1 MKKISLIVLV
11 VVTTFLLV
19 ACGGQK
25 YEWPDSG
32 ISSLLPRPDSS
43 KGEILTDD
51 AESFEITVTG
61 VSPDQYEAYI
71 EHCQEKGFT
80 VDSETT
86 SFSYEAYNEEGYKL
100 SLFYDKSDES
110 MDITLEASRT
120 FGEYRWPDSEI
131 ARLLPVPKSN
141 MGSIEWERSDGFLL
155 YISNTSIEE
164 YNDYVDQCAG
174 KGFDVDYDKGD
185 KFYYASN
192 AEGYSIAL
200 SYEGNNVM
208 YLRIEKPDEAV
219 GEQNDKDTSD
229 TEKPEDMEGTENT
242 TNQEGDESP
251 ANSAGSEEYVD
262 GMRLTFKEAMDS
274 YEVFFD
280 EYCEFMEKY
289 SDATDTSGMLTDYL
303 EYMKKYA
310 DAMEKLGKIGEEDL
324 NSEELKYYTEV
335 MGRINQKL
343 LDVAL

>member
-1 MKKISLIVLV
+1 MKKVSVIVLV
-11 VVTTFLLV
+11 VAMTLLLI
-19 ACGGQK
+19 ACGGKK

-32 ISSLLPRPDSS
+32 ISSLLPQPDSS
-43 KGEILTDD
+43 NGEILNDD

-61 VSPDQYEAYI
+61 VSSDQYEAYI
-71 EHCQEKGFT
+71 ERCQEKGFT
-80 VDSETT
+80 VDSETN

-110 MDITLEASRT
+110 MDITLEIPRT

-141 MGSIEWERSDGFLL
+141 TGSIEWERSDGFLL
-155 YISNTSIEE
+155 YVSNTPIED
-164 YNDYVDQCAG
+164 YTDYVDQCAG

-185 KFYYASN
+185 KFYYALN
-192 AEGYSIAL
+192 AEGYSITL
-200 SYEGNNVM
+200 SYEGYNVM

-219 GEQNDKDTSD
+219 GEQSEQDTSD

-242 TNQEGDESP
+242 ANQGDDESP
-251 ANSAGSEEYVD
+251 ENSAGSEEYVD

-274 YEVFFD
+274 YEAFFD

-289 SDATDTSGMLTDYL
+289 SDAADTSGMLTDYL
-303 EYMKKYA
+303 EYMEKYA
-310 DAMEKLGKIGEEDL
+310 DAMEKLGKIGEKDL

-343 LDVAL
+343 LDAAL